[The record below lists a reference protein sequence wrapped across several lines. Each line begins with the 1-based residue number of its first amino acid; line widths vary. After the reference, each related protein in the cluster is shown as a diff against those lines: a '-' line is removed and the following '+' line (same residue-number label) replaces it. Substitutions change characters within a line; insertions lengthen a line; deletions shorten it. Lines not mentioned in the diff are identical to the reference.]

1 MKNKKQLT
9 EAEYSQINK
18 DIQFIQQSILKAKK
32 LLKKIYKINI

>member
-32 LLKKIYKINI
+32 LLKKYGKIK